1 MEMLKKNLLC
11 VLLIIAGC
19 GAANAQQ
26 FSLKGK
32 ILGQKDGVVVNL
44 LTQKDSTIVRTA
56 LSDSTGRFEFLLLL
70 EGTYILSIRHLGH
83 QPYDSGPFILGH
95 AQKELVVPD
104 ITLTE
109 LPDQLQAVQVIARK
123 PFVQRK
129 IDRVV
134 VNPEALI
141 SNAGSTSLEMLE
153 KAPGVLIDI
162 NGNITL
168 EGRSGVLVFIDDK
181 PTYMSSSDLANYLR
195 SLPASSV
202 ESFEIMTNPPA
213 KYDASGNAGVINI
226 RLKRT
231 MVKGVNG
238 GLNLNYGQGR
248 YLRSNNSFNIN
259 YRINKVNYFA
269 NLSWNKNN
277 SYQDLFIDRFY
288 YTSGG
293 VYNSGFMQN
302 SYIKRSFTGQ
312 TARVGMDYYMN
323 DRSTLGMVLSGFIN
337 PSSTWVTNTAN
348 VTDQN
353 DVLLSKVYA
362 YNPTDREWKNGSLN
376 LNYAYKIDGKGKELT
391 ANGDYINYR
400 SAANQSLLNEVYAP
414 SNNLVSTS
422 TLASQLPATIT
433 IKTGQLNYLHPL
445 QNGSRFEAGAKT
457 SFVDADNTAM
467 FYDVVNGTHT
477 PNYEFSNRFL
487 YKENVNA
494 VYANYSKNWK
504 KLSLQL
510 GLRMENTNIKGHQ
523 LGNPQVNDS
532 SFTRTYTNLFPTI
545 YLMYKL
551 DSLQEHQIGLN
562 FGRRIDRPNYQD
574 MNPFTYPL
582 DRFTYYAGNP
592 FLQPTFSYN
601 MELSYSYKNM
611 FTASIDYNIVND
623 LIQETNE
630 QRNNIYY
637 SRPGNFGRQTIYGI
651 DLNGSFRLSKWWV
664 LQLYTEYKNLGYRSD
679 VYGQRL
685 DDNKWYWVIMPTNQF
700 TINPNLSAE
709 LAGSYQTRVLVGQF
723 LTIPVWQMRVGISQR
738 IMQGK
743 GTLRLNVSDLFYTNQ
758 PGGDIRNIANSQAR
772 WKSWLDSRVV
782 SLSFSY
788 RFNKG
793 KSLNARRSGASDME
807 TGRVRTN

>member
-1 MEMLKKNLLC
+1 ML
-11 VLLIIAGC
+11 LLIAGY
-19 GAANAQQ
+19 GVTNAQQ
-26 FSLKGK
+26 YSLKGK
-32 ILGQKDGVVVNL
+32 VLGNKEGVVVNL
-44 LTQKDSTIVRTA
+44 LAQKDSSVVKTA
-56 LSDSTGRFEFLLLL
+56 VSDTAGRFAFLSLQ
-70 EGTYILSIRHLGH
+70 EGSYIVSIRHLGH
-83 QPYDSGPFILGH
+83 QPYYEGPFTVGP
-95 AQKELVVPD
+95 AQREVVLPD
-104 ITLTE
+104 IILTE
-109 LPDQLQAVQVIARK
+109 LPDQLQDVQVTARK

-129 IDRVV
+129 IDRLV

-153 KAPGVLIDI
+153 KAPGVLIDL
-162 NGNITL
+162 NGNISL

-202 ESFEIMTNPPA
+202 ETFEIMTNPPA

-226 RLKRT
+226 RLKRS
-231 MVKGVNG
+231 VAKGING

-248 YLRSNNSFNIN
+248 YMRTNNSFNIN

-269 NLSWNKNN
+269 NISWNKTNT
-277 SYQDLFIDRFY
+277 YQDLYIDRFY

-293 VYNSGFMQN
+293 VYNSGFKQN
-302 SYIKRSFTGQ
+302 SYIKRSLTGQ
-312 TARVGMDYYMN
+312 TARVGMDYYMT
-323 DRSTLGMVLSGFIN
+323 DKSTLGVVLSGFIN
-337 PSSTWVTNTAN
+337 PTASRVTNTAN

-353 DVLLSKVYA
+353 EVLLSKVYA
-362 YNPTDREWKNGSLN
+362 YNPSDREWKNGSLN

-391 ANGDYINYR
+391 ANGDYISYR
-400 SAANQSLLNEVYAP
+400 SAATQTLLNEVYDA
-414 SNNLVSTS
+414 SNNLISSS
-422 TLASQLPATIT
+422 TLTSELPATIT
-433 IKTGQLNYLHPL
+433 IKTVKVDYLHPL

-457 SFVDADNTAM
+457 SFVDADNTAL
-467 FYDVVNGTHT
+467 FYDVVSGTQT
-477 PNYEFSNRFL
+477 PNYEFSNSFI

-504 KLSLQL
+504 KLSMQL

-532 SFTRTYTNLFPTI
+532 SFTRNYTNFFPTI
-545 YLMYKL
+545 YLMYKA
-551 DSLQEHQIGLN
+551 DSLQNHQIGLN
-562 FGRRIDRPNYQD
+562 FGRRINRPNYQD

-601 MELSYSYKNM
+601 MELTYTYKNM
-611 FTASIDYNIVND
+611 ITTSVEYSIVND

-637 SRPGNFGRQTIYGI
+637 SRPGNFGRQTVYGI
-651 DLNGSFRLSKWWV
+651 DVNGTFKLSKWWV

-679 VYGQRL
+679 VYGQQL
-685 DDNKWYWVIMPTNQF
+685 DDSKWYWMIAPTNQF
-700 TINPNLSAE
+700 TINQNLSVE
-709 LAGSYQTRVLVGQF
+709 LAGSYQTRILVGQF
-723 LTIPVWQMRVGISQR
+723 LTIPVWQMRAGVSQR
-738 IMQGK
+738 IMKGK
-743 GTLRLNVSDLFYTNQ
+743 GTLRLNVSDLFYSNQ

-772 WKSWLDSRVV
+772 WKSYLDSRIV

-793 KSLNARRSGASDME
+793 KSLTARRSGASDME